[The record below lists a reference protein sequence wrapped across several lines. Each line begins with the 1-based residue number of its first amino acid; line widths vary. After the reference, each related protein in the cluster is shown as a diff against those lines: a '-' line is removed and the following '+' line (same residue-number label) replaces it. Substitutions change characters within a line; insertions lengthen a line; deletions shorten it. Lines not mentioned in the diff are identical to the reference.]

1 MSDFSD
7 TASESTRPDPGD
19 TQSLFELPPSNG
31 PQRVSNND
39 DSRRQSRSRKRTTG
53 TADLENKA
61 PRVLLYIY
69 HFIKLYINIY
79 QRSPS

>member
-19 TQSLFELPPSNG
+19 TQSLFELPPSNSTWRIG
-31 PQRVSNND
+31 NND

-53 TADLENKA
+53 TADLENEA
-61 PRVLLYIY
+61 PRVLFYIY
-69 HFIKLYINIY
+69 HFIKLYINIF
-79 QRSPS
+79 

>member
-19 TQSLFELPPSNG
+19 TQSLFELPPSNST
-31 PQRVSNND
+31 QRVGNND

-53 TADLENKA
+53 TADLENI
-61 PRVLLYIY
+61 LLYIY
-69 HFIKLYINIY
+69 HFIKLYINIF
-79 QRSPS
+79 